1 MSNKV
6 IIVLLY
12 SAHKVVPKTI
22 DNYHAVLTANKD
34 RVTQMLDLSLD
45 KHIVW
50 KEYDELLFSWF
61 IQDSHPIKWDRLIM
75 VDKYF
80 TVNIINSMSIFKMI
94 CWQL

>member
-1 MSNKV
+1 MCNKV
-6 IIVLLY
+6 IILLLY

-22 DNYHAVLTANKD
+22 NNYHAVLTANKD

-61 IQDSHPIKWDRLIM
+61 IQDGHPIKWDRLIM
-75 VDKYF
+75 VGKYF
-80 TVNIINSMSIFKMI
+80 TVNLINYLCLF
-94 CWQL
+94 